1 MMPKRGKDTLQSQ
14 AGHAFLSTGESSA
27 VRKPPTADAERVAKA
42 KEDWQAIAEASEA
55 PERHAKQSDMLRGPP
70 RKAAICRA
78 TSPTEAKAKQ
88 STCRW
93 ALPSKA
99 KPKDRREGGEIPGS
113 KSKVWITTAKLR
125 KAMQRKSRHPLI
137 AVASHEKCD
146 STAYSGACG
155 CTSRGETHQEWHRN
169 AHWHTPRTLL
179 GIPRA

>member
-1 MMPKRGKDTLQSQ
+1 MQKGWLKQKKIGKPMPKQ
-14 AGHAFLSTGESSA
+14 ARPLRS
-27 VRKPPTADAERVAKA
+27 
-42 KEDWQAIAEASEA
+42 
-55 PERHAKQSDMLRGPP
+55 HAKQSNMLRGPP
-70 RKAAICRA
+70 RKTAIGRA

-88 STCRW
+88 STCQW

-137 AVASHEKCD
+137 AVASHEICD
-146 STAYSGACG
+146 STAYSGACE
-155 CTSRGETHQEWHRN
+155 CTSQGETHQEWHRN